1 MNMII
6 SPTVSAHGEK
16 ERKLRKMA
24 FDDKRFKMMK
34 WLEHIAKD
42 NVGYAKFC
50 YRSFTDILT
59 IYGRLYATNGI
70 ILAEIQYPE
79 FEHISDNDCFMYVTR
94 YSEYKDGAWYLL
106 EYPELAE
113 YERELRPRI
122 FTDMFPDRHFYD
134 EGFAFDTKV
143 MKDALKPFEIY
154 KLSPSM
160 CIDGDRCMLSAHDKD
175 VSMRVLLMGVKRR

>member
-1 MNMII
+1 MILMAF
-6 SPTVSAHGEK
+6 AHGVK
-16 ERKLRKMA
+16 ERKLKMA
-24 FDDKRFKMMK
+24 FDDKRLKMMK

-42 NVGYAKFC
+42 NVSYAKGC

-79 FEHISDNDCFMYVTR
+79 FEHISDNDFFMYVTR
-94 YSEYKDGAWYLL
+94 YKDDDGYLL

-113 YERELRPRI
+113 YERKLRPRI
-122 FTDMFPDRHFYD
+122 FVDMFPDAHFYD
-134 EGFAFDTKV
+134 SGFKFDTKV
-143 MKDALKPFEIY
+143 IKDALKPFEIY

>member
-1 MNMII
+1 
-6 SPTVSAHGEK
+6 
-16 ERKLRKMA
+16 MA
-24 FDDKRFKMMK
+24 FDDKRLKMMK
-34 WLEHIAKD
+34 WLEHIAKE
-42 NVGYAKFC
+42 NVGYAKSV

-59 IYGRLYATNGI
+59 IYGSLYATNGI

-79 FEHISDNDCFMYVTR
+79 FEHISDNDFFMYVTR

-122 FTDMFPDRHFYD
+122 FTDMFPDRNFYD

-154 KLSPSM
+154 ELNPYM
-160 CIDGDRCMLSAHDKD
+160 CIDGYKCELAAHNKE

>member
-1 MNMII
+1 
-6 SPTVSAHGEK
+6 
-16 ERKLRKMA
+16 MA
-24 FDDKRFKMMK
+24 FYDKRLKMMK

-42 NVGYAKFC
+42 NVRYAKYV

-79 FEHISDNDCFMYVTR
+79 FEHISDNDRFMYVTR
-94 YSEYKDGAWYLL
+94 YKDDEGYLL

-113 YERELRPRI
+113 YQREMRPRI
-122 FTDMFPDRHFYD
+122 FTDMFPDKYFYD
-134 EGFAFDTKV
+134 EGFAFDTNV

-154 KLSPSM
+154 KLNPYM
-160 CIDGDRCMLSAHDKD
+160 CIDGDKCELAAHNKE
-175 VSMRVLLMGVKRR
+175 VSMRVLFMGVKRR